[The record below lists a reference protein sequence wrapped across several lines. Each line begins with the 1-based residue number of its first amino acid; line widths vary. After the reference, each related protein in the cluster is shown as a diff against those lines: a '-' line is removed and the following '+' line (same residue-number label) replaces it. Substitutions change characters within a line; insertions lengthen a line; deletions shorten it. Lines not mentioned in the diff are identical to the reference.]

1 MAPYIS
7 DRRCGMPLLMQEQ
20 VDAKAVQL
28 GQEAAEI
35 LQRMTVSIDRPT
47 GPSPTLNRC
56 RARPCASRRS
66 RDADPGPLSP
76 RCPHPDTRDDLVPDA
91 FRRSPKLATGSSSP
105 RKIGAECPKP
115 ISGQLY
121 DQNLLPPPKFFLQ
134 KRAPQKATP
143 FRGGN
148 HFWTGFWERGHE

>member
-1 MAPYIS
+1 MPRLCSS
-7 DRRCGMPLLMQEQ
+7 DRKP
-20 VDAKAVQL
+20 
-28 GQEAAEI
+28 
-35 LQRMTVSIDRPT
+35 QRSCNERPSRSTDRPGHHHIEPAPGGVLVHRVEAGT
-47 GPSPTLNRC
+47 LIPT
-56 RARPCASRRS
+56 
-66 RDADPGPLSP
+66 PLSP

-143 FRGGN
+143 FRGRN
-148 HFWTGFWERGHE
+148 RFWTDFWERGHE